1 MSIRKF
7 YELFLTTFY
16 CVSFT
21 FFRRKLFKF
30 LTLDEPGLAAQKAY
44 ENEYPEST
52 KIRYLHFLQDGV
64 SIIAEQDSKIIGM
77 AISSIITRN
86 MKEQVFT
93 LENQGHRNVLKV
105 VNSVLD
111 FKEFF
116 AKNLEIDTVLDIMI
130 LGVDSACQGKKIGTR
145 LIEESIKVGRT
156 KGCQAV
162 ALVATNPKTAKIAGN
177 LKMNI
182 FKTVQWEDY
191 GFEHAMPCTPVQSF
205 YKYL

>member
-21 FFRRKLFKF
+21 FFRRKLFEF

-86 MKEQVFT
+86 MKEQVFA

-162 ALVATNPKTAKIAGN
+162 ALVATNPKTAKIAEN

-191 GFEHAMPCTPVQSF
+191 GFENSMPCTPVQSF